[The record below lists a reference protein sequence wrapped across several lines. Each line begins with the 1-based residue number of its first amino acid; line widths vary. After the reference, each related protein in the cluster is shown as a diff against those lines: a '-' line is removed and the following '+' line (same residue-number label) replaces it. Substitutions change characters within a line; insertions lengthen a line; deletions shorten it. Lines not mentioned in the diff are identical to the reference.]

1 VSSCRRPARTIKAG
15 EGDSV
20 WLNTPEG
27 CEQIEILAVEYIK
40 ID

>member
-1 VSSCRRPARTIKAG
+1 
-15 EGDSV
+15 V

-27 CEQIEILAVEYIK
+27 REQIEILAVEYIK

>member
-1 VSSCRRPARTIKAG
+1 
-15 EGDSV
+15 V